1 MGEEVGTMQF
11 RVQGEQI
18 KNNDEKKKKKKKMSI
33 QKKEGQRKI
42 CMRKEK
48 KLK

>member
-18 KNNDEKKKKKKKMSI
+18 KKEKMSI
-33 QKKEGQRKI
+33 KKKRNIYIYEKI
-42 CMRKEK
+42 KNIYEYA
-48 KLK
+48 

>member
-18 KNNDEKKKKKKKMSI
+18 KKKKKKVSIKKEKKKKYISVYDI
-33 QKKEGQRKI
+33 KI
-42 CMRKEK
+42 K
-48 KLK
+48 